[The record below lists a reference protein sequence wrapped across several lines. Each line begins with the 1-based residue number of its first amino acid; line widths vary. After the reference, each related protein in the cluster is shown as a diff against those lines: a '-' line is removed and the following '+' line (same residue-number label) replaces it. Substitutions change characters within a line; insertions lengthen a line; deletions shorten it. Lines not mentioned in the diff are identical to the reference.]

1 MIGFQFH
8 ALRLGYPAKSTMRGD
23 VVSGTKGTR
32 MAAKPKLGQ
41 NFLRD
46 PQAIQRIVAAL
57 GDLSS
62 RTVVE
67 IGPGKGAITDLL
79 AAQAKAVIAIELDRE
94 LAWTLQERFLPEKGF
109 ASVTICR
116 QDVLQFDFGAAAK
129 EAGQPLMV
137 VGNLPYYI
145 TSPILLHLAAHAKS
159 LDRAVL
165 MVQREVADRV
175 TARPGTREYGLLSV
189 TLQLYGSTE
198 PLFTLP
204 PEAFVPPP
212 EVHSTV
218 FRWIFAPRF
227 SELDVEEQPFI
238 AFLKQ
243 CFAQKR
249 KTLAN
254 NLRAAGL
261 DAGTVSAAY
270 DAAAIPPLVRA
281 EILTLEQFACLWRAL
296 FRK

>member
-1 MIGFQFH
+1 MH
-8 ALRLGYPAKSTMRGD
+8 E
-23 VVSGTKGTR
+23 GTK
-32 MAAKPKLGQ
+32 MATKPKLGQ

-46 PQAIQRIVAAL
+46 PQAIERIVAAL
-57 GDLSS
+57 GEIGT

-67 IGPGKGAITDLL
+67 IGPGQGAITELL
-79 AAQAKAVIAIELDRE
+79 AARAKRLIAVEYDAELARNLERRFGAGTKTELDG
-94 LAWTLQERFLPEKGF
+94 A
-109 ASVTICR
+109 AVNICR
-116 QDVLQFDFGAAAK
+116 QDVLQYDFSAAAR
-129 EAGQPLMV
+129 EAGERLLV

-145 TSPILLHLAAHAKS
+145 TSPILLHLAAHAGS

-198 PLFTLP
+198 ALFTLP
-204 PEAFVPPP
+204 PEAFAPPP

-218 FRWIFAPRF
+218 FRWNFAPRF
-227 SELDVEEQPFI
+227 AELGVQEAPFI

-243 CFAQKR
+243 SFAQKR

-254 NLRAAGL
+254 NLRAAGV
-261 DAGTVSAAY
+261 AANRVSEALGSAE
-270 DAAAIPPLVRA
+270 IPAQIRA
-281 EILTLEQFACLWRAL
+281 EAVTVEQFAHLWQILATR
-296 FRK
+296 

>member
-1 MIGFQFH
+1 
-8 ALRLGYPAKSTMRGD
+8 
-23 VVSGTKGTR
+23 

-46 PQAIQRIVAAL
+46 PQAIRRIVAAL
-57 GDLSS
+57 GDLAG

-67 IGPGKGAITDLL
+67 IGPGKGAITEGLSAHAGRL
-79 AAQAKAVIAIELDRE
+79 IAVEMDRE
-94 LAWTLQERFLPEKGF
+94 LAWYLQERFSPEKGCPNV
-109 ASVTICR
+109 SVVR
-116 QDVLQFDFGAAAK
+116 QDILAFDFAGAAKVASEDK
-129 EAGQPLMV
+129 AGPLLV

-145 TSPILLHLAAHAKS
+145 TSPILLHLAASATS

-175 TARPGTREYGLLSV
+175 TARPGSRDYGLLSV

-198 PLFTLP
+198 ALFTLP
-204 PEAFVPPP
+204 PDAFSPPP

-218 FRWIFAPRF
+218 FRWNFSPRF
-227 SELDVEEQPFI
+227 ASLGVEEAPFI
-238 AFLKQ
+238 RLLKQ

-254 NLRAAGL
+254 NLRAAAHSSEKVAEAFAATGI
-261 DAGTVSAAY
+261 SAQIRAEALAV
-270 DAAAIPPLVRA
+270 DELAAIWKFLQR
-281 EILTLEQFACLWRAL
+281 Q
-296 FRK
+296 